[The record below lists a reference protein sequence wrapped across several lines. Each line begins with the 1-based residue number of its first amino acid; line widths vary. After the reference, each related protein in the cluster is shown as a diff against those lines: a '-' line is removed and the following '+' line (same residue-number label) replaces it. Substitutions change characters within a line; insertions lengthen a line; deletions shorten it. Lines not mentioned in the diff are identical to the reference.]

1 MWSQDAKDNGRE
13 LPSLLRICRVPLS
26 SDGCDL
32 CHIEPRMKQFFRML
46 WVSFLWGV
54 GFFLVAANFVDFQR
68 AMQAGAV
75 GVVVSVVVLLFIV
88 LNKHLNDV
96 FFERDTDEDLGEP
109 TSMGLSY
116 SIVGCILYLL
126 PAAMMGCGLITL
138 MINFLGD
145 Q

>member
-1 MWSQDAKDNGRE
+1 
-13 LPSLLRICRVPLS
+13 
-26 SDGCDL
+26 
-32 CHIEPRMKQFFRML
+32 MKQFFRML

-54 GFFLVAANFVDFQR
+54 GFFLIAANFVDFQR

-88 LNKHLNDV
+88 LNKHLNEV

-109 TSMGLSY
+109 ASIGLSY

-138 MINFLGD
+138 AINFLGG